1 MFENETF
8 PVIMERMLERLPDD
22 LDKREGSII
31 WKALAASA
39 VEQAQAYIWMD
50 IVLEQIFADTASG
63 EFLDR
68 RAGEVGVERNSAT
81 RAIRRA
87 SFNTA
92 VEEGERFLLRTKT
105 FILLLSQVEMHV
117 ECETVGT
124 AGNAFIEGQ
133 PMLPVDNIPGL
144 ESAVIGEVLI
154 PGQSEESDESL
165 FERYQTRARREAAS
179 ANKAHYKQ
187 WLKKHQGV
195 GQARVFPLADGD
207 GTVSVVILN
216 ADNGPASQE
225 LVEAAQEYIDPVPRM
240 GEGQAPVGAL
250 ATVRSAEVHTV
261 DISANV
267 ALTSGYDIEDAEE
280 EIQGALVEFFRSIA
294 FNDDVVRI
302 SSLNNL
308 FFSAT
313 SIVDYADV
321 RINGST
327 ENLQLSEREIPQ
339 LGEVNLDV

>member
-92 VEEGERFLLRTKT
+92 VEEGERF
-105 FILLLSQVEMHV
+105 FIEDEDLYFVVTESGRDARV

-187 WLKKHQGV
+187 WLKKH
-195 GQARVFPLADGD
+195 RVLDR
-207 GTVSVVILN
+207 
-216 ADNGPASQE
+216 QE
-225 LVEAAQEYIDPVPRM
+225 CSR
-240 GEGQAPVGAL
+240 
-250 ATVRSAEVHTV
+250 
-261 DISANV
+261 
-267 ALTSGYDIEDAEE
+267 
-280 EIQGALVEFFRSIA
+280 
-294 FNDDVVRI
+294 
-302 SSLNNL
+302 
-308 FFSAT
+308 
-313 SIVDYADV
+313 
-321 RINGST
+321 
-327 ENLQLSEREIPQ
+327 
-339 LGEVNLDV
+339 

>member
-1 MFENETF
+1 M
-8 PVIMERMLERLPDD
+8 
-22 LDKREGSII
+22 
-31 WKALAASA
+31 A
-39 VEQAQAYIWMD
+39 
-50 IVLEQIFADTASG
+50 
-63 EFLDR
+63 
-68 RAGEVGVERNSAT
+68 
-81 RAIRRA
+81 
-87 SFNTA
+87 
-92 VEEGERFLLRTKT
+92 EE
-105 FILLLSQVEMHV
+105 
-117 ECETVGT
+117 
-124 AGNAFIEGQ
+124 A
-133 PMLPVDNIPGL
+133 
-144 ESAVIGEVLI
+144 
-154 PGQSEESDESL
+154 
-165 FERYQTRARREAAS
+165 
-179 ANKAHYKQ
+179 
-187 WLKKHQGV
+187 QGV